1 MKFVSVC
8 ENHQISLHVLGE
20 DIVTVQMN
28 DVKLCCFFCEGEIRV
43 QENVYLR
50 QQSPIRQDWLVVHK
64 NSTSQTLIN
73 PYKMSSQ
80 QLK

>member
-1 MKFVSVC
+1 VIALLIV
-8 ENHQISLHVLGE
+8 QI
-20 DIVTVQMN
+20 N
-28 DVKLCCFFCEGEIRV
+28 DVKLCYCLCEGEIRV

-50 QQSPIRQDWLVVHK
+50 HK

-80 QLK
+80 QLI